1 MRVVIIGAG
10 TGIGKTHL
18 GVALLRALVAEGT
31 PAVGLKP
38 IESGIGLG
46 RSDGELL
53 AEASMFHVKPSQPY
67 AFARPVSP
75 HLAARETG
83 VTIQL
88 ATCQAW
94 VDAHQA
100 PWTVVESAG
109 ALLSPLG
116 GGLTNLDLAR
126 ALAPGALLLV
136 ALDRLGVLH
145 ELSACLLALRVLG
158 PELPPP
164 LVVLQAPELSDAS
177 TGSNGF
183 ELVELGIVGETLA
196 VPRGEAGGDAVQTAA
211 RQILARLR
219 QRKASIA
226 G

>member
-126 ALAPGALLLV
+126 ALAPDALLLV

-158 PELPPP
+158 PELPPAR
-164 LVVLQAPELSDAS
+164 VVLQSPELPDAS
-177 TGSNGF
+177 TTTNAD
-183 ELVELGIVGETLA
+183 ELVQLA
-196 VPRGEAGGDAVQTAA
+196 ISDEALLIPRGDPAGPAVQSAA
-211 RQILARLR
+211 RQVLAALR
-219 QRKASIA
+219 THKASAA